1 MQQEILNLKTENAKL
16 LRDNESLNR
25 RLARVEDLFYRIN
38 QIDKFEL
45 DKPLIIR
52 KFKIPLNQLSDITDP
67 TGGAVVDAEART
79 AVNSL
84 IDRLQEIGLI
94 G

>member
-1 MQQEILNLKTENAKL
+1 MNPQEKQQFQNLQ
-16 LRDNESLNR
+16 NEVAMLKQSLS
-25 RLARVEDLFYRIN
+25 RLEDLFYRIN

-45 DKPLIIR
+45 TKPLVIR
-52 KFKIPLNQLSDITDP
+52 KFKIPVDQLDTITDP
-67 TGGAVVDAEART
+67 SGGATVDSEART

-94 G
+94 A